1 MNSLEYWKNR
11 EAEQRKHNIQD
22 EAEYQKRIRE
32 IYQNM
37 IDEIEK
43 EINGFYGKY
52 ASKEGI
58 TMAEA
63 KKRAA
68 KADIEAL
75 GRKAAKYVKE
85 KNFSERA
92 NEEMRLYNLTM
103 KVNRLELLK
112 AQIGLEMVAGFDEM
126 GKFFGEVLNKQT
138 VEEFERQAGILG
150 KTVQNNAKAAN
161 AIVNA
166 SFHNATFSERIW
178 MYQDMLKNELSSL
191 IQTGLIQGRHP
202 RKLAAH
208 LRKRFGVSQSNA
220 ERLMI
225 TEMARVQTEAQKQS
239 FERNG
244 FEEYTFLALGTAC
257 PICRA
262 LDGKHFKIKK
272 MMPGENAPPVHP
284 RCRCSVSAYENS
296 EDYEA
301 WLDYLSKGG
310 TTEEWNKLKKSR
322 KSVAKDH
329 GSGIMEMTRKNNNSR
344 EGFRFISDKTF
355 DDLTISAKKKGAI
368 IVRGTDEAEEHLE
381 RLNAAASN
389 VGDVLIFRKNVCISE
404 VLEEVH
410 HFEQNLEKMN
420 DDKGEPLRSILNEI
434 EAKQFL
440 LNNVDKYK
448 IPRKEVEL
456 TKNQLKSYQK
466 QLEEYTKAVDNH
478 E

>member
-52 ASKEGI
+52 AKKEGI

-68 KADIEAL
+68 KLDIEAY

-85 KNFSERA
+85 KNFSKQVNA
-92 NEEMRLYNLTM
+92 EMRLYNLTM

-112 AQIGLEMVAGFDEM
+112 AQIGLEMVAGFDELQ
-126 GKFFGEVLNKQT
+126 KYYEEILT
-138 VEEFERQAGILG
+138 DRTIAEFERQAGILG
-150 KTVQNNAKAAN
+150 KTIQGNAKAAN

-166 SFHNATFSERIW
+166 SFHNATFSDRIW

-191 IQTGLIQGRHP
+191 LQTGLIQGQHP

-257 PICRA
+257 SICRA

-329 GSGIMEMTRKNNNSR
+329 GSGIMKLPRYKEAVIPKAKFTQYALNPDKDPDKARAFEKALGYTADNAD
-344 EGFRFISDKTF
+344 ELISQIYDK
-355 DDLTISAKKKGAI
+355 
-368 IVRGTDEAEEHLE
+368 
-381 RLNAAASN
+381 
-389 VGDVLIFRKNVCISE
+389 ISE
-404 VLEEVH
+404 YDAKEKPDNGWGKRYEVIMDITGPNGKTAKVLTAWI
-410 HFEQNLEKMN
+410 
-420 DDKGEPLRSILNEI
+420 DDKHTGEMRLTSAYI
-434 EAKQFL
+434 
-440 LNNVDKYK
+440 DK
-448 IPRKEVEL
+448 E
-456 TKNQLKSYQK
+456 
-466 QLEEYTKAVDNH
+466 
-478 E
+478 